1 MNKRIAIFSMISASL
16 ALSAC
21 SKAPP
26 ASESATAD
34 VTAAPDASSPE
45 AAKPDAKNALA
56 AHVPQLAYRY
66 QLSYRLDG
74 DTIAR
79 AQDSHVALCRELGPA
94 RCQLV
99 AMERSAKDDSY
110 PVASLKL
117 RVATAIAPAF
127 ATRLGQAVTSAGGR
141 ALDTN
146 VAADDVSKEI
156 VDTQAR
162 IRQRELL
169 VQRMTEILR
178 NRDGKLADL
187 VETERSIAQA
197 QEELDQAKAW
207 LAELQGR
214 VALSDFDIR
223 YEAAS
228 VARSQSV
235 SGKFADSANAS
246 LNAFLLG
253 AQMLATV
260 LIFLAPWAL
269 LGVGGFWAVRMVRRR
284 WFTPLA

>member
-1 MNKRIAIFSMISASL
+1 MSRRIPILTMVSVSVAL
-16 ALSAC
+16 AAC
-21 SKAPP
+21 SKAPS
-26 ASESATAD
+26 ASENAPAD
-34 VTAAPDASSPE
+34 VTVASDRSSAE
-45 AAKPDAKNALA
+45 ATKPDARNALA
-56 AHVPQLAYRY
+56 AHVSQLAYRY

-74 DTIAR
+74 DAIAR
-79 AQDSHVALCRELGPA
+79 VQDSHVALCRDLGPA

-127 ATRLGQAVTSAGGR
+127 AARLGQAVASAGGR

-178 NRDGKLADL
+178 TRDGKLADL

-223 YEAAS
+223 YDAVS
-228 VARSQSV
+228 VARVQGM
-235 SGKFADSANAS
+235 SGRLAESASTS
-246 LNAFLLG
+246 LGAFLSGIQVLV
-253 AQMLATV
+253 TV
-260 LIFLAPWAL
+260 AIFLAPWTL
-269 LGVGGFWAVRMVRRR
+269 LAVGGFWAARTVRRR
-284 WFTPLA
+284 WFAPAV

>member
-1 MNKRIAIFSMISASL
+1 MKRRIATLSVVSASL
-16 ALSAC
+16 ALAAC
-21 SKAPP
+21 SKAPR
-26 ASESATAD
+26 ASESARD
-34 VTAAPDASSPE
+34 GVTAASEASS
-45 AAKPDAKNALA
+45 ADATKPDPKNALA
-56 AHVPQLAYRY
+56 AHVPQLAYHY

-74 DTIAR
+74 DAIAR
-79 AQDSHVALCRELGPA
+79 AQDSHVALCRDLGPA

-99 AMERSAKDDSY
+99 AMERSAKDDGY

-127 ATRLGQAVTSAGGR
+127 AARLGQAVSSAGGR

-178 NRDGKLADL
+178 TRDGKLADL

-207 LAELQGR
+207 LTELQGR

-223 YEAAS
+223 YDAAS
-228 VARSQSV
+228 IARVQGM
-235 SGKFADSANAS
+235 SGRLADAAS
-246 LNAFLLG
+246 TSLGAFLSG
-253 AQMLATV
+253 IQVLATV
-260 LIFLAPWAL
+260 MIFLAPWVL
-269 LGVGGFWAVRMVRRR
+269 LGAAGFWATRMVRRR
-284 WFTPLA
+284 WFAPLA

>member
-1 MNKRIAIFSMISASL
+1 MRPIAIFPVVCVSLLVTACGSKPSESGSGEVAEAQLASKDVAKPETKD
-16 ALSAC
+16 ALS
-21 SKAPP
+21 
-26 ASESATAD
+26 
-34 VTAAPDASSPE
+34 
-45 AAKPDAKNALA
+45 

-66 QLSYRLDG
+66 RLSYRLQG
-74 DTIAR
+74 DAIAR
-79 AQDSHVALCRELGPA
+79 AQDSHVALCRDLGPA

-99 AMERSAKDDSY
+99 AMERSAKDDSF

-127 ATRLGQAVTSAGGR
+127 ATRLGEAVTSAGGR

-178 NRDGKLADL
+178 SRSGKLAEL
-187 VETERSIAQA
+187 VETERSVAQA

-214 VALSDFDIR
+214 VALSDFDIH

-228 VARSQSV
+228 VTRTQSAAG
-235 SGKFADSANAS
+235 SFADSASGSLAVFVNGMTLLANA
-246 LNAFLLG
+246 
-253 AQMLATV
+253 
-260 LIFLAPWAL
+260 LIFVAPWAL
-269 LGVGGFWAVRMVRRR
+269 LILGGFWAFRAVRRR
-284 WFTPLA
+284 WFAPAV

>member
-1 MNKRIAIFSMISASL
+1 LDTPAAS
-16 ALSAC
+16 
-21 SKAPP
+21 
-26 ASESATAD
+26 
-34 VTAAPDASSPE
+34 TAAARLDD
-45 AAKPDAKNALA
+45 KDTLA

-74 DTIAR
+74 EAIAQT
-79 AQDSHVALCRELGPA
+79 QDSHVAMCRDLGPA

-99 AMERSAKDDSY
+99 AMERSNKDDRF
-110 PVASLKL
+110 PTASLKL
-117 RVATAIAPAF
+117 RVATAFAPAF
-127 ATRLGQAVTSAGGR
+127 ATQLTQAVTHSGGR
-141 ALDTN
+141 ALDTS
-146 VAADDVSKEI
+146 VAADDVSKDI

-178 NRDGKLADL
+178 SRTGKLAEL
-187 VETERSIAQA
+187 VETERSVAQA

-228 VARSQSV
+228 FARTQSV
-235 SGKFADSANAS
+235 SGRLAESASGS
-246 LNAFLLG
+246 LSAFLSG
-253 AQMLATV
+253 MQALATL

-269 LGVGGFWAVRMVRRR
+269 LGGAGFWAARALRRR
-284 WFTPLA
+284 WLARTV